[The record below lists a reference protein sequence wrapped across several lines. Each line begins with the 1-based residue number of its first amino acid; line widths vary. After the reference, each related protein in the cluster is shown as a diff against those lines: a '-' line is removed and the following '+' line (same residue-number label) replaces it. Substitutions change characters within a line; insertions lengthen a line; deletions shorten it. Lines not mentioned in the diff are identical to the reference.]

1 MEITDVTVTPVS
13 APLGRTVSGSL
24 YTKERRGTLV
34 VTIETDDGT
43 TGRVYSGD
51 KLDLDESG
59 RMLVDFV
66 RDDLAPLIEGE
77 PLFSVESLWER
88 MFAKTNELLSSHAKQ
103 RRLLIHAIG
112 AVDTAVWETIG
123 QATDTP
129 LYQLW
134 GGYTDKLP
142 VIVIGGYYEDGKTLD
157 DLVAEAEEY
166 ESWGMAGMKLKVG
179 GTTVDEDIERLRA
192 VREALGDEFIIAC
205 DANQGYSIDEAV
217 EFATRAKE
225 HGIRWFEE
233 PVVWNK
239 QYRGMRTVR
248 ERTGVPVTAGQ
259 SETTADGC
267 QRLLNEES
275 VDIINFDASLAGG
288 PTAWRRAQASALLHD
303 VDMAH
308 HEEAHL
314 AMHLLTSV
322 PNGLYVEVFH
332 PEVDPVWYD
341 MVENTPLVKDGYLH
355 LPDGPGLGLD
365 LDDGFIEEYAA
376 ENKL

>member
-1 MEITDVTVTPVS
+1 MEITDVSVTPVS
-13 APLGRTVSGSL
+13 APLGRIVSGSL

-34 VTIETDDGT
+34 VSIETDDGT
-43 TGRVYSGD
+43 TGRIYSGD
-51 KLDLDESG
+51 KLDLDETG

-66 RDDLAPLIEGE
+66 REDLVPLVEGQ

-88 MFAKTNELLSSHAKQ
+88 MFEKTNELLSSNAKE

-112 AVDTAVWETIG
+112 AVDTAIWETIG
-123 QATDTP
+123 QATDVP

-142 VIVIGGYYEDGKTLD
+142 VIVIGGYYEDDKTLN
-157 DLVAEAEEY
+157 DLVEEAREY

-179 GTTVDEDIERLRA
+179 GKTVDEDIERLKA
-192 VREALGDEFIIAC
+192 VREGLGEDFIIAC
-205 DANQGYSIDEAV
+205 DANQGYSIDQAV
-217 EFATRAKE
+217 AFANRAKE
-225 HGIRWFEE
+225 HDIRWFEE

-288 PTAWRRAQASALLHD
+288 PTAWHNAAASATLHD
-303 VDMAH
+303 VEMAH

-322 PNGLYVEVFH
+322 PHGLYVEVFH

-355 LPDGPGLGLD
+355 LPDGPGLGLE
-365 LDDGFIEEYAA
+365 LDDGFIEEYNA
-376 ENKL
+376 EDKL

>member
-1 MEITDVTVTPVS
+1 MEITNVTVTPVS
-13 APLGRTVSGSL
+13 APLGRIVSGSL

-34 VTIETDDGT
+34 VTIETDEGT

-51 KLDLDESG
+51 KLDLDETG

-66 RDDLAPLIEGE
+66 RDDLAPIVEGQ
-77 PLFSVESLWER
+77 PLYSVESLWER
-88 MFAKTNELLSSHAKQ
+88 MFDRTNQLLSSHAKE

-112 AVDTAVWETIG
+112 AVDTAIWDTIG
-123 QATDTP
+123 KAAGVP
-129 LYQLW
+129 LTQLW
-134 GGYTDKLP
+134 GGYTDSLP

-157 DLVAEAEEY
+157 DLVDEAKEY

-179 GTTVDEDIERLRA
+179 GKTVDEDIERLRA
-192 VREALGDEFIIAC
+192 VRDGLGDDFIIAC
-205 DANQGYSIDEAV
+205 DANQGYSIDQAV
-217 EFATRAKE
+217 EFASRAKE
-225 HGIRWFEE
+225 FNIRWFEE

-288 PTAWRRAQASALLHD
+288 PTPWRKAAASASLHD

-322 PNGLYVEVFH
+322 PHGLYVEVFH

-341 MVENTPLVKDGYLH
+341 MVENTPLIKDGYLH
-355 LPDGPGLGLD
+355 LPDGPGLGLE
-365 LDDGFIEEYAA
+365 LDDGFIEEYDA
-376 ENKL
+376 ESKL